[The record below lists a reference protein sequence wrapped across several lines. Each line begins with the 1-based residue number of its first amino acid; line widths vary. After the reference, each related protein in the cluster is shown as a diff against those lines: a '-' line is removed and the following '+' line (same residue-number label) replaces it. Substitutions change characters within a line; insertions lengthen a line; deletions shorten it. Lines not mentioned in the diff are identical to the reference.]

1 MIHHWIRCTQFPTNQ
16 YAIFGFIIVKIRPHS
31 LKMPYHNVFFNWLV
45 STGFVETFDEIC
57 ESENLPI
64 LKSVDPGKNLW
75 VIGALVSNLIGKFQ
89 EREML
94 IRHGRV
100 AASSGRS

>member
-1 MIHHWIRCTQFPTNQ
+1 
-16 YAIFGFIIVKIRPHS
+16 
-31 LKMPYHNVFFNWLV
+31 MPYHNVFFNWLV